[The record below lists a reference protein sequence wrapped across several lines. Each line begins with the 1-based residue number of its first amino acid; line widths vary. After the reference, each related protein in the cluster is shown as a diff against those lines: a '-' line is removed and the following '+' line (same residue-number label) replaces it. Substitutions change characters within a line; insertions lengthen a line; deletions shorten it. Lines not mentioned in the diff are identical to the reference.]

1 MSKKK
6 NKKLHNGP
14 TKTEIKAYELHTE
27 AVERLATAD
36 ENAPEVEESEIKK
49 YRGRGFLDRIPMWVK
64 ALFVKFWFNG
74 AICYFFI
81 IGLGLYIDSTIDLLF
96 VLALAMG
103 MFNGLIVSNVLTFLD
118 DGSDNYSRWIFIP
131 QLKFDKPAHK
141 IAWALGSFFLD
152 ILYAGLVVFIVY
164 LIYFGINRAT
174 ASAFTVE
181 PVTFGLLF
189 LLVDLMF
196 IGMKYLAV
204 RIVKDAID
212 KNSKG
217 GGV

>member
-6 NKKLHNGP
+6 KKQSQREP
-14 TKTEIKAYELHTE
+14 TKTEIKAYTLHTE

-36 ENAPEVEESEIKK
+36 ESAPEVEEKEIKK
-49 YRGRGFLDRIPMWVK
+49 YRARGFLDRIPMWVK

-103 MFNGLIVSNVLTFLD
+103 MFNSLIVNNVLTFLD
-118 DGSDNYSRWIFIP
+118 DGSDNYTRWIFIP

-141 IAWALGSFFLD
+141 IAWAMGSFVLD

-164 LIYFGINRAT
+164 LIYFGINKAT

-204 RIVKDAID
+204 RIVKDAVD
-212 KNSKG
+212 KNKG
-217 GGV
+217 EGGV